1 MSQAASPSAW
11 GTTDTV
17 RESTS
22 GETVHQERDPAA
34 AVPRS
39 VSERWWLAG
48 IVSLAALMYGWE
60 AAHTSYHGFYAVAV
74 RSMTTG
80 WRAFL
85 FGALDPNA
93 SITIDK
99 IPGFLW
105 PQAVS
110 AQIFGF
116 HPWSLALPQVIE
128 GVVTVLALNSAVR
141 RWIGPTA
148 GLLAAGIFALT
159 PVAASL
165 FGKVLEDAA
174 LTCML
179 VLAAAAWQRA
189 VQTGRLRWLLL
200 CGVWVGLG
208 FQAKM
213 MQAWAVLP
221 AFAIAYFIAAPTPR
235 WLTRLWHTLAAGAVC
250 VAVSL
255 SWVIIATLTPA
266 ADRPYID
273 GSTNNSAIAMV
284 FGYNGLARFSS
295 VGVSA
300 AGTGSVAASQGG
312 NWGGNSSGWLK
323 LFEHNLAS
331 QVGWLYPVA
340 AAGILLGLWRTRSRK
355 RSGDN
360 STLPAN
366 TATALTPTTHRAD
379 QAASDPIAA
388 TALTPSNRRTDQAAS
403 SLVATH
409 GIALTP
415 SALRTDQVRAGT
427 LMWTIWLLMTGLALS
442 AGSVPHSTYLVAL
455 APPLAAL
462 SAYAL
467 VRTVAMYRNADT
479 KLERLALPAL
489 TAVTLAWAVHLSAAF
504 PKFVPGIALPLAALA
519 ITVVVVAV
527 VARRVGGTRSSFTA
541 WSAALCCTLML
552 AVPALWSLSVFD
564 SNYAGSSGNANAGG
578 YTGGFTRFAKD
589 FTASAQQHSRHG
601 ARAGLGS
608 AGGGFNPFNPPTT
621 LNAAES
627 RLLSYLTDHRDGA
640 RYLVA
645 TESWAAAS
653 PYILDD
659 EASVLPMGGFSG
671 NADFPQPQQFTTM
684 LNSGELHYVL
694 LTGRGMHFGGAAG
707 HAGAHAGGGPVA
719 GASAGQPQSTDLT
732 KIAADVTK
740 NCQLVP
746 ASAYGAV
753 PQETGPL
760 YHCA

>member
-11 GTTDTV
+11 GTTDMVEEPTP
-17 RESTS
+17 RRHEA
-22 GETVHQERDPAA
+22 RDPAA

-39 VSERWWLAG
+39 TRERWWLAG
-48 IVSLAALMYGWE
+48 IVLLAASMYGWE
-60 AAHTSYHGFYAVAV
+60 AAHADYHGFYAVAV

-105 PQAVS
+105 PQALS
-110 AQIFGF
+110 AHIFGF
-116 HPWSLALPQVIE
+116 HPWSLALPQVLE
-128 GVVTVLALNSAVR
+128 GVVTVLALNAAVR

-179 VLAAAAWQRA
+179 VLAATAWQRA
-189 VQTGRLRWLLL
+189 MQTGRLRWLLL
-200 CGVWVGLG
+200 CGMWVGIG

-221 AFAIAYFIAAPTPR
+221 AFAIAYLIAAPPPR
-235 WLTRLWHTLAAGAVC
+235 RLTRLWHTLAAGAVC

-273 GSTNNSAIAMV
+273 GSTTNSAIAMV

-312 NWGGNSSGWLK
+312 NWGGGDSSGWLK

-340 AAGILLGLWRTRSRK
+340 AAGILLGLLRRNRTRTRTD
-355 RSGDN
+355 RARGR
-360 STLPAN
+360 
-366 TATALTPTTHRAD
+366 ALAAPGSVRADRRAD
-379 QAASDPIAA
+379 QVSAG
-388 TALTPSNRRTDQAAS
+388 ALIGD
-403 SLVATH
+403 
-409 GIALTP
+409 G
-415 SALRTDQVRAGT
+415 SALPGRRTDQVRAGT

-442 AGSVPHSTYLVAL
+442 AGSVPHSTYVVAL

-467 VRTVAMYRNADT
+467 VRTIAMYRNAHSPLD
-479 KLERLALPAL
+479 RIALPAL

-504 PKFVPGIALPLAALA
+504 PTFVPGIALPLAALA

-527 VARRVGGTRSSFTA
+527 VARRIGGMRGRFTA
-541 WSAALCCTLML
+541 WSAALCCALML
-552 AVPALWSLSVFD
+552 AIPAMWSLSVFD
-564 SNYAGSSGNANAGG
+564 SKYAGSSGNANAGG

-589 FTASAQQHSRHG
+589 LTASKQPSHG
-601 ARAGLGS
+601 ARAGTGTGL
-608 AGGGFNPFNPPTT
+608 GGGFNPFNPPTT
-621 LNAAES
+621 LSAAQS
-627 RLLSYLTDHRDGA
+627 RLLTYLTDHRDGA

-653 PYILDD
+653 PYILGE
-659 EASVLPMGGFSG
+659 EAPVLPMGGFSG
-671 NADFPQPQQFTTM
+671 DAAFPQPQLFSAM
-684 LNSGELHYVL
+684 LSSGELHYVL
-694 LTGRGMHFGGAAG
+694 LTGRGMHIGGG
-707 HAGAHAGGGPVA
+707 THAGGRQQQRAVPT
-719 GASAGQPQSTDLT
+719 QSTDLT
-732 KIAADVTK
+732 KVAAVVAKD
-740 NCQLVP
+740 CQLVP

-753 PQETGPL
+753 PQETAPL
-760 YHCA
+760 YHCP